1 MPMSLSRYLLPVVG
15 VLVLVAMIAL
25 PLVTRGSDTAWPGLV
40 KENKRQLHHQAA
52 DNLAGALAAMDEA
65 SKALAGGDKD
75 KAAAALD
82 KAKGLVKDTQTALL
96 ASAPGAK

>member
-1 MPMSLSRYLLPVVG
+1 MPQPVSRYLLPVVV
-15 VLVLVAMIAL
+15 VLMLAAMIAL
-25 PLVTRGSDTAWPGLV
+25 PLVTRGSDSAWPGVV

-52 DNLAGALAAMDEA
+52 DNLAGALTAMDEA
-65 SKALAGGDKD
+65 SKALTDGNKD
-75 KAAAALD
+75 KAAAAID